1 MIFNR
6 LSSSL
11 ITILLLISCFSSCT
25 WRQIG
30 GTFGATTGIV
40 LALAWI
46 NGENQQRREKGKH
59 PLTDAE
65 EKQISSAAMAIGLA
79 LGAELGGAIG
89 DYVAKKREE
98 YRTEA
103 EYLNAQIS
111 GVHKSISKADTE
123 LEWLNKQ
130 STELTKQA
138 RNVRT
143 LPGARKEAATK
154 LKESITKRQ
163 ADADKLDKHL
173 RDARTDTL
181 QAYNSTQ
188 DQEKKKQ
195 LQENIKALD
204 ARISATKAV
213 RNNILSAGNSVAYL

>member
-11 ITILLLISCFSSCT
+11 IITLLLISGFSSCT

-30 GTFGATTGIV
+30 GALGATTGIV
-40 LALAWI
+40 LAMTWI
-46 NGENQQRREKGKH
+46 NAENQERKEKGKL

-65 EKQISSAAMAIGLA
+65 EKQISAAAMAIGLA
-79 LGAELGGAIG
+79 LGAELGGSIG
-89 DYVAKKREE
+89 DYVAQKREE

-103 EYLNAQIS
+103 EYLHAQIS
-111 GVHKSISKADTE
+111 GVNKSISKADSE

-130 STELTKQA
+130 STELARQA
-138 RNVRT
+138 NNVRT
-143 LPGARKEAATK
+143 LPGARKKAAEE
-154 LKESITKRQ
+154 LKKSLTKRQ
-163 ADADKLDKHL
+163 ADVDKLDKHL
-173 RDARTDTL
+173 RDARVDTL
-181 QAYNSTQ
+181 QAYNTTQ

-213 RNNILSAGNSVAYL
+213 RNNILSTGNSVAYL